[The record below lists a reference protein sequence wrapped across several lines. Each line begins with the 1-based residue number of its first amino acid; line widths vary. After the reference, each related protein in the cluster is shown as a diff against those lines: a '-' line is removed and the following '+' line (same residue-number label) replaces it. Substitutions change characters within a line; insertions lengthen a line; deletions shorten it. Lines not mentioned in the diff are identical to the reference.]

1 MANTITVRNWFPG
14 LQNGERERYHS
25 STSTNLHAENILW
38 RAILSSRSFHLQL
51 PFFSYLNPEL
61 GDHRLSTFFV
71 RIAFLCCFIAGML
84 CCARYSEDDL
94 WYRAQVKSVARQNPL
109 EVRVVYV
116 DYGTTEVVNADR
128 WSASRMPF
136 YSLNFNHLTQIYYSA
151 TGKPLNTWNISGMFI
166 VLWPIT
172 AKIST
177 RELATKPQTAD

>member
-1 MANTITVRNWFPG
+1 MFGKRRRWQTPSLSEIDFLAYKMENE
-14 LQNGERERYHS
+14 NGTTRQLALIFMLKIFYEEPF
-25 STSTNLHAENILW
+25 
-38 RAILSSRSFHLQL
+38 LSSRSFHLRL

-94 WYRAQVKSVARQNPL
+94 WYRAQVKSVERQNPL

-128 WSASRMPF
+128 
-136 YSLNFNHLTQIYYSA
+136 
-151 TGKPLNTWNISGMFI
+151 
-166 VLWPIT
+166 
-172 AKIST
+172 
-177 RELATKPQTAD
+177 